1 MKKSVSAGLVSDVL
15 GLMGVPTNT
24 LASVYEEVRERRRKE
39 ALEILLSEIRKG
51 DFQKVNEF
59 EAVSIIE
66 RYMRD
71 AMEGTAR
78 NNLKIMAQVIRGM
91 SASDS
96 LQSSLFLRYASILA
110 SLSAEE
116 IQVLGIIARQNERC
130 YESAKAALLT
140 VFSEEHCKQ
149 ILQSLIR
156 TGLVCF
162 TQGLESEYNE
172 REPDME
178 RENTTDTIKWIEND
192 FWTNYEF
199 TPLMDE
205 ILKYTAFYGE
215 GDIE

>member
-1 MKKSVSAGLVSDVL
+1 MSDVL

-24 LASVYEEVRERRRKE
+24 LSSVVEEVRERRKSE

-51 DFQKVNEF
+51 KFQKVNEF

-66 RYMRD
+66 RYLRD

-78 NNLKIMAQVIRGM
+78 NNLKLMAQVIRGM

-96 LQSSLFLRYASILA
+96 LQASLFFRYASILA
-110 SLSAEE
+110 SLSTDE
-116 IQVLGIIARQNERC
+116 IQVLGIIARENSRC
-130 YESAKAALLT
+130 YESAKATLHAA
-140 VFSEEHCKQ
+140 FSEEHCKQ

-162 TQGLESEYNE
+162 TQGLESEYKE
-172 REPDME
+172 REPDAE
-178 RENTTDTIKWIEND
+178 RDHTFDTIKWIESD
-192 FWTNYEF
+192 FWTNYEL

-205 ILKYTAFYGE
+205 ILKYTAFYSE
-215 GDIE
+215 EDVE